1 MERIFKRSAA
11 FSPPPHRR
19 CLQKFIDSRKS
30 KNLANSTRKSIKKI
44 PSVFCKY
51 RCILPQPTSPQK
63 QRKEGLHDQQCEHSK
78 VNINEDSF
86 IGFKS
91 LGLLHEL
98 FNFLYQDLTFHRGFP
113 HAWIIIPKGHHQ
125 LDPFC
130 RRRVACA
137 SASFTALFPL
147 VYLSGNLVLT
157 PGDRFRTNSF
167 TKPHFPHHQSEAVHV
182 HLGVVDFLF
191 GAYLWS
197 HVQWCATICS
207 CDLVFNGGQPQV
219 CHFGLVRFGN
229 L

>member
-1 MERIFKRSAA
+1 MLVEIYRHYNFNWPILLGNRLKRSPVSAVSIAA
-11 FSPPPHRR
+11 FDLNLHVYGIKNREKWS
-19 CLQKFIDSRKS
+19 SRPAMWTLKS
-30 KNLANSTRKSIKKI
+30 
-44 PSVFCKY
+44 
-51 RCILPQPTSPQK
+51 
-63 QRKEGLHDQQCEHSK
+63 EHWRGFFFS
-78 VNINEDSF
+78 
-86 IGFKS
+86 FKS
-91 LGLLHEL
+91 LGLLHEQ

-113 HAWIIIPKGHHQ
+113 HTWIRIPKGHHQ

-130 RRRVACA
+130 RRRVA
-137 SASFTALFPL
+137 SAFEFLFL
-147 VYLSGNLVLT
+147 HLYLLGNLVLT
-157 PGDRFRTNSF
+157 AAERFRRYYF

-219 CHFGLVRFGN
+219 CHFDLLVFGY

>member
-1 MERIFKRSAA
+1 MLVEIYRHYNFNWPILLGNRLKRSRVSALHLTSTYMYMA
-11 FSPPPHRR
+11 
-19 CLQKFIDSRKS
+19 S
-30 KNLANSTRKSIKKI
+30 KTEEN
-44 PSVFCKY
+44 
-51 RCILPQPTSPQK
+51 
-63 QRKEGLHDQQCEHSK
+63 GLHDRQCEHQK
-78 VNINEDSF
+78 VNINEYSF
-86 IGFKS
+86 ISFKS
-91 LGLLHEL
+91 LRLLHEQ

-113 HAWIIIPKGHHQ
+113 HTWIRIPKGHHQ

-130 RRRVACA
+130 RRRVA
-137 SASFTALFPL
+137 SAFEFLFL
-147 VYLSGNLVLT
+147 HLYLSGNLVLT
-157 PGDRFRTNSF
+157 PGDRFRRKPF

-219 CHFGLVRFGN
+219 CHFDLLVFGY